1 MEKRNTKI
9 MNVKGVTIMTD
20 SLQRKEILQRLEK
33 IFSNLLRSMQEK
45 DLKKRPIISFDTDIA
60 KDLSIDSVETL
71 DLLNSIEEEFE
82 VSPDLH
88 VANTKRK
95 VGQIVDYIIE
105 LQEQK

>member
-1 MEKRNTKI
+1 
-9 MNVKGVTIMTD
+9 MTD